1 MSTWLECGSCPSEDD
16 VAGVR
21 GRLQRLTDDL
31 GLDHFAYR
39 MFRPPSDD
47 DLAGFA
53 SYPREWQDRY
63 LKRRYLQIDPVADVA
78 LKQARPF
85 FWGRGRFLRAF
96 RKQQRRVYDEAAVFG
111 IVAGLTIPVRCG
123 RGWVGALNVAA
134 SDARRL
140 RDAVRCEHERLFAAA
155 FDAHDAV
162 VNEKLAAPEKE
173 VPEAGLTLRERECLL
188 WALEG
193 KTAGETADILGLSV
207 FTVNRHASTATDKL
221 GCRNKHHAAMR
232 AFRAGLL

>member
-1 MSTWLECGSCPSEDD
+1 MSTWLECGSNQPEDD
-16 VAGVR
+16 VAGASE
-21 GRLQRLTDDL
+21 RLQHLIDDL
-31 GLDHFAYR
+31 GLDHFAYG
-39 MFRPPSDD
+39 MFKLPPDD
-47 DLAGFA
+47 GLAGFA
-53 SYPREWQDRY
+53 NYPQEWQDRY
-63 LKRRYLQIDPVADVA
+63 LKRRYFQVDPVAEVT

-96 RKQQRRVYDEAAVFG
+96 RKQQRRVFDEAAVFG
-111 IVAGLTIPVRCG
+111 IVAGLAIPVRCG
-123 RGWVGALNVAA
+123 RGGVGSLNVAA

-162 VNEKLAAPEKE
+162 VNERLGTPEKE

-188 WALEG
+188 WTIEG
-193 KTAGETADILGLSV
+193 KTAEETADILGLSV
-207 FTVNRHASTATDKL
+207 FTVNRHASTAANKL

-232 AFRAGLL
+232 AFRADLL